1 MKFFII
7 VRTGLFAAV
16 LSVVSSVAAQD
27 TDSINTYSLEEFV
40 VSARRIQMD
49 VIPVQTLSGQLLENL
64 SAHSVADALRYFSGV
79 QLKDYGGIGGL
90 KTVNVR
96 SMGSQHVG
104 VFYDG
109 IEIDNP
115 QNGVVDLGRYS
126 LDNIE
131 AVSLY
136 NGQKSAIFQP
146 AKDYASASSIYMNAK
161 IPAFEG
167 EKKRNI
173 KFTFKTG
180 SFDLIN
186 PSLYW
191 EQKLSD
197 KLSSSVNFDY
207 TNSSGK
213 YKFRY
218 IVDNKLDDRGGYDT
232 TAVRQNGDIQL
243 FRLEQALF
251 GKIKDGEWKTRLY
264 FYASERGYPGAI
276 VKEEPGRFKH
286 EDRQK
291 DRNIFLQTSIR
302 KRITDSYSIRLSGKY
317 AYDYLYYES
326 DTLIQ
331 KLRNTYML
339 HDFYISSANLFGIL
353 PFWTANISADF
364 QWNKMNSDIKE
375 FIYPQRW
382 SGWIAAATSFD
393 LQRLK
398 IQASILGTFVHET
411 TREDKKDIQRDW
423 QKVTPTVMASW
434 QPFHE
439 EQLFLRAFYKDIF
452 RMPTFAEMHLAYMGS
467 LSSYLK
473 PEFTKQHNIGI
484 LYSKNVTPSLYMQGQ
499 VDAYY
504 NEVTDK
510 LLAVPG
516 GVNFRW
522 TMMNV
527 GFVKI
532 KGMDMSLSATNRFNK
547 ELTIDAQ
554 LNYTWQKAQ
563 DYSPITV
570 ESDTITYRGQIAYIP
585 THSGSAILSAAYR
598 SWTLSYSFIYTGERF
613 TGSANIARNRLQPWY
628 TSDLALGRSFRW
640 NKSDLKATVEVNNLF
655 NQAYDVV
662 LNYPMPGTNYKF
674 ILNITL

>member
-7 VRTGLFAAV
+7 VRTGFFAAV
-16 LSVVSSVAAQD
+16 LFVVNFVAAQD
-27 TDSINTYSLEEFV
+27 TDSITTYSLDEFV

-146 AKDYASASSIYMNAK
+146 AKDYTSASSIYMDVK
-161 IPAFEG
+161 TPAFEG
-167 EKKRNI
+167 GKNSNL

-180 SFDLIN
+180 SFDLVN
-186 PSLYW
+186 PSAYW
-191 EQKLSD
+191 EQRLSE
-197 KLSSSVNFDY
+197 KLSSSLNLDY
-207 TNSSGK
+207 THSSGK

-218 IVDNKLDDRGGYDT
+218 KLDNKLDDRGGYDT

-243 FRLEQALF
+243 LRVEQALF

-264 FYASERGYPGAI
+264 FYASERGYPGAV

-302 KRITDSYSIRLSGKY
+302 KRITNSYSTRLSGKY

-331 KLRNTYML
+331 KLRNKYIL
-339 HDFYISSANLFGIL
+339 HDLYISSANLFEIRT
-353 PFWTANISADF
+353 FWTANVSADF
-364 QWNKMNSDIKE
+364 QWSKMNSDIRE

-382 SGWIAAATSFD
+382 SGWLAAATSFD
-393 LQRLK
+393 LDRLK

-423 QKVTPTVMASW
+423 KKVTPTVMASW
-434 QPFHE
+434 QPFQE

-473 PEFTKQHNIGI
+473 PEFTKQHNIGVV
-484 LYSKNVTPSLYMQGQ
+484 YSRNITPSLYMQGQ

-532 KGMDMSLSATNRFNK
+532 RGVDMSLSATNRIGK
-547 ELTIDAQ
+547 DLTVDAQ
-554 LNYTWQKAQ
+554 LTYTWQKAQ
-563 DYSPITV
+563 DYTPISV
-570 ESDTITYRGQIAYIP
+570 ESDTITYKGQIAYIP
-585 THSGSAILSAAYR
+585 WHSGSAILSATYR
-598 SWTLSYSFIYTGERF
+598 SWNLSYSFIYTGERY
-613 TGSANIARNRLQPWY
+613 TGSANISRNRLQPWY
-628 TSDLALGRSFRW
+628 TSDLALGRSLRW
-640 NKSDLKATVEVNNLF
+640 DKTAIKATVEVNNLF

-662 LNYPMPGTNYKF
+662 LNYPMPGTNFKF
-674 ILNITL
+674 IFNITI

>member
-1 MKFFII
+1 MKFFTI
-7 VRTGLFAAV
+7 VRIGFVAIVLFAFNP
-16 LSVVSSVAAQD
+16 VAGQD
-27 TDSINTYSLEEFV
+27 TDSITTYSLEEFV

-146 AKDYASASSIYMNAK
+146 AKDYASASSIYMDTR
-161 IPAFEG
+161 IPAFES
-167 EKKRNI
+167 KKNRNL

-180 SFDLIN
+180 SFGLIN
-186 PSLYW
+186 PSIYL
-191 EQKLSD
+191 EQKFSN
-197 KLSSSVNFDY
+197 KVSSSLNLDY

-218 IVDNKLDDRGGYDT
+218 KVDNKSDDWGGYDT

-264 FYASERGYPGAI
+264 FYTSERGYPGAI

-291 DRNIFLQTSIR
+291 DRNIFLQTSVR
-302 KRITDSYSIRLSGKY
+302 KRITDFYSAKLSGKY

-331 KLRNTYML
+331 KLRNKYTL
-339 HDFYISSANLFGIL
+339 HDFYISSANLFEIL
-353 PFWTANISADF
+353 SFWTANISADF
-364 QWNKMNSDIKE
+364 QWNKMNSDITE

-393 LQRLK
+393 LRRLQ
-398 IQASILGTFVHET
+398 IQASLLGNLVHET
-411 TREDKKDIQRDW
+411 TREHKQDIQRDW
-423 QKVTPTVMASW
+423 RKITPTVMASW
-434 QPFHE
+434 QPFE
-439 EQLFLRAFYKDIF
+439 DNELFLRAFYKDIF

-473 PEFTKQHNIGI
+473 PEFTKQYNVGMV
-484 LYSKNVTPSLYMQGQ
+484 YSKNITPSFYLQGQ
-499 VDAYY
+499 VDTYY

-532 KGMDMSLSATNRFNK
+532 KGTDISLSTTNRLSK
-547 ELTIDAQ
+547 DLTVDTQ
-554 LNYTWQKAQ
+554 LTYTWQKAQ
-563 DYSPITV
+563 DYTPISV
-570 ESDTITYRGQIAYIP
+570 ESDTITYKGQIAYIP
-585 THSGSAILSAAYR
+585 THSGSAIISSTYR
-598 SWTLSYSFIYTGERF
+598 FWSLTYSFIYTGERF
-613 TGSANIARNRLQPWY
+613 TGSANIPRNGLQPWY
-628 TSDLALGRSFRW
+628 TNDLGFGRSFRW
-640 NKSDLKATVEVNNLF
+640 NNAAMKATLEVNNLF

-662 LNYPMPGTNYKF
+662 LNYPMPGTNVKF
-674 ILNITL
+674 IFNITI

>member
-1 MKFFII
+1 MRFFII
-7 VRTGLFAAV
+7 VRTGFIAAV
-16 LSVVSSVAAQD
+16 LLVVNSVAAQD
-27 TDSINTYSLEEFV
+27 TDSITTYSLEELV

-186 PSLYW
+186 PSVYW
-191 EQKLSD
+191 EQKFSD
-197 KLSSSVNFDY
+197 RLSSSLSLDY

-218 IVDNKLDDRGGYDT
+218 KVDNKLDDRGGYDT

-243 FRLEQALF
+243 FRLEQAL
-251 GKIKDGEWKTRLY
+251 
-264 FYASERGYPGAI
+264 YASERGYPGAI

-516 GVNFRW
+516 
-522 TMMNV
+522 
-527 GFVKI
+527 
-532 KGMDMSLSATNRFNK
+532 SATNRFSK

-570 ESDTITYRGQIAYIP
+570 ESDTITYKGQIAYIP

>member
-7 VRTGLFAAV
+7 VRTGFIAAV
-16 LSVVSSVAAQD
+16 LLVVNSVAAQD
-27 TDSINTYSLEEFV
+27 TDSITTYSLEELV

-186 PSLYW
+186 PSVYW

-197 KLSSSVNFDY
+197 RLSSSLSLDY

-218 IVDNKLDDRGGYDT
+218 KVDNKLDDRGGYDT

-264 FYASERGYPGAI
+264 FYASERGYPGAV

-286 EDRQK
+286 ENRQE
-291 DRNIFLQTSIR
+291 DRNIFLQTSIK
-302 KRITDSYSIRLSGKY
+302 KRFTDSYSTQLSGKY

-339 HDFYISSANLFGIL
+339 HDFYISSANLFEIL
-353 PFWTANISADF
+353 PFWTANISVDF

-382 SGWIAAATSFD
+382 SGWAAAATSFD
-393 LQRLK
+393 LHRLK
-398 IQASILGTFVHET
+398 IQASLLTTLIHET

-423 QKVTPTVMASW
+423 RKLTPTVMCIQ
-434 QPFHE
+434 QPF
-439 EQLFLRAFYKDIF
+439 L
-452 RMPTFAEMHLAYMGS
+452 GC
-467 LSSYLK
+467 LK
-473 PEFTKQHNIGI
+473 HQFPCFP
-484 LYSKNVTPSLYMQGQ
+484 LYAK
-499 VDAYY
+499 
-504 NEVTDK
+504 
-510 LLAVPG
+510 VP
-516 GVNFRW
+516 V
-522 TMMNV
+522 
-527 GFVKI
+527 
-532 KGMDMSLSATNRFNK
+532 
-547 ELTIDAQ
+547 
-554 LNYTWQKAQ
+554 
-563 DYSPITV
+563 
-570 ESDTITYRGQIAYIP
+570 
-585 THSGSAILSAAYR
+585 
-598 SWTLSYSFIYTGERF
+598 
-613 TGSANIARNRLQPWY
+613 
-628 TSDLALGRSFRW
+628 AL
-640 NKSDLKATVEVNNLF
+640 
-655 NQAYDVV
+655 
-662 LNYPMPGTNYKF
+662 P
-674 ILNITL
+674 